1 MPAFDY
7 ATVRAVWVPTG
18 DAVTVGAVLSCR
30 QARFLDV
37 RLADAAEAARRL
49 GLDPELL
56 ARALG
61 AFRQVAAG
69 GPEAGPVGRLPPS
82 ERFHFLTAVRST
94 ALQTSPVRTGV
105 TDDPAA
111 ALDRIAAQLE
121 RASTSGVRGGAGTPP
136 PASGV

>member
-7 ATVRAVWVPTG
+7 ALVRAVDVPTG
-18 DAVTVGAVLSCR
+18 DAATLGVVLQCR

-37 RLADAAEAARRL
+37 QLGDPAEAAARL
-49 GLDPELL
+49 GLDVGLL
-56 ARALG
+56 TRALDG
-61 AFRQVAAG
+61 VRKVTAG

-105 TDDPAA
+105 ADDPAA
-111 ALDRIAAQLE
+111 ALGRIARQLGI
-121 RASTSGVRGGAGTPP
+121 R
-136 PASGV
+136 